1 MWVRLVLGLFWC
13 CVLKSSECLRHVL
26 KHRDVYFFVIVVPV
40 NVHSQVALSVPIL
53 RAFVMIVEDGGEVFG
68 MLTTNVFDAEIIYA

>member
-13 CVLKSSECLRHVL
+13 CVLKSSECLRHVF
-26 KHRDVYFFVIVVPV
+26 KHGDVYFFVIVVPV

-53 RAFVMIVEDGGEVFG
+53 QAFVMFVEDGGKVFG
-68 MLTTNVFDAEIIYA
+68 MLVTNVFDAKMVNA